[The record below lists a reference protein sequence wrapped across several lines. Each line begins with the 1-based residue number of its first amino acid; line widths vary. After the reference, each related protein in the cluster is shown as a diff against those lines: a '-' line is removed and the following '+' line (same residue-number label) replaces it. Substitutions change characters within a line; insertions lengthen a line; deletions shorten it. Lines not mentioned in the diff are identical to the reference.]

1 LPAVDVDGHRDRPP
15 TRDYTEVGGSDSPKR
30 IGVVGGQEMRNPSP
44 KAGVV
49 RGCSVWSQLLRKKQ
63 IEPDN
68 KHTLLQWAS
77 VAQVTKVIRRE
88 IGCQRVAPKFT
99 YFCPPFTRDSPLPSC
114 INSEAV
120 SKAPSARPR
129 AGELP
134 VVSNLGYEV
143 SGQGLGQDSPASLAQ
158 KASVTSAPAS
168 RTGTMERGSPAP
180 VIASGGKV
188 GRSGGAVLHLYRYD
202 FMANDLVPDNR
213 HHPRTKH
220 PHREYLR
227 LVASAPLERRAGL
240 SRDRT
245 MPPGTGLGT

>member
-99 YFCPPFTRDSPLPSC
+99 YFYPPSPRDSPDRLYCGQFRSSVESAICRTTSGRIASC
-114 INSEAV
+114 KSGAEKLIRTWQSE
-120 SKAPSARPR
+120 R
-129 AGELP
+129 
-134 VVSNLGYEV
+134 
-143 SGQGLGQDSPASLAQ
+143 GQDSPAALVQKLAET
-158 KASVTSAPAS
+158 SVPAS
-168 RTGTMERGSPAP
+168 RTGTMVRGSPPPA
-180 VIASGGKV
+180 IASGAKSGTP
-188 GRSGGAVLHLYRYD
+188 GR
-202 FMANDLVPDNR
+202 
-213 HHPRTKH
+213 KQQ
-220 PHREYLR
+220 LR
-227 LVASAPLERRAGL
+227 QGCC
-240 SRDRT
+240 
-245 MPPGTGLGT
+245 